1 MYLKNTR
8 KQENYNQSYISNLK
22 ILHIYDRTKLI
33 INFYMTIQTN
43 TMVIVRIFYS
53 KMVTPGIEK
62 EEMANN

>member
-33 INFYMTIQTN
+33 VNFYMTIQTN
-43 TMVIVRIFYS
+43 TLVIVRIFYS

-62 EEMANN
+62 EEMENN

>member
-43 TMVIVRIFYS
+43 TLVIVRIFYS

>member
-33 INFYMTIQTN
+33 VNFYMTIQTN
-43 TMVIVRIFYS
+43 TLVIVRIFYS
-53 KMVTPGIEK
+53 KMVTPGIEQ
-62 EEMANN
+62 EEMENN